1 VQQTIINLK
10 GKFAEHAASSR
21 YEKGFPTE
29 LIGRTRAMLSALDA
43 AVVLDDLRFPP
54 GNNLE
59 ALFGSRK
66 GQHSVRLNKQWRIC
80 FIWTPEGPSAVEIV
94 DYHKKDKS

>member
-1 VQQTIINLK
+1 MIISLK
-10 GKFAEHAASSR
+10 GKFAEHAASCR
-21 YEKGFPTE
+21 YGKGFPTE

-59 ALFGSRK
+59 VLLGNRK

-80 FIWTPEGPSAVEIV
+80 FIWTPEGPSDVEIV
-94 DYHKKDKS
+94 DYH